1 MQTESLNLL
10 MYFFAVSV
18 FYRLE
23 HIIILSIYYVTV
35 QSRTVTLKELCKI
48 QYGMTFIILLWKQ
61 YSSVVTLCSVGVF
74 SQEDCGR
81 RCRSEKGSCRFGQF
95 ERF

>member
-35 QSRTVTLKELCKI
+35 QSRTVILKEDF
-48 QYGMTFIILLWKQ
+48 YYFAVETVFICC
-61 YSSVVTLCSVGVF
+61 YTLFCW
-74 SQEDCGR
+74 
-81 RCRSEKGSCRFGQF
+81 RF
-95 ERF
+95 